1 MWVILLEGFY
11 CYLAQVFFPRFEKNK
26 RFLLVYLDQFRW
38 LFKIMWR
45 IKRGRPPSTALDL
58 RPAFPVIKLTI
69 GLYLPN
75 VGLML
80 AQCRRRWT
88 NNKVTLGECIRY

>member
-1 MWVILLEGFY
+1 MRSLLLLFSPGFSSG
-11 CYLAQVFFPRFEKNK
+11 FEKNK
-26 RFLLVYLDQFRW
+26 RGGVGGQPSSFLLVYLGQFRW

-45 IKRGRPPSTALDL
+45 KKRDRPPCPALDP
-58 RPAFPVIKLTI
+58 RPAFPVIRLTI

-80 AQCRRRWT
+80 AQCRER
-88 NNKVTLGECIRY
+88 

>member
-1 MWVILLEGFY
+1 
-11 CYLAQVFFPRFEKNK
+11 
-26 RFLLVYLDQFRW
+26 
-38 LFKIMWR
+38 MWR
-45 IKRGRPPSTALDL
+45 KKRGRPPSPSLDL

-80 AQCRRRWT
+80 AQCRER
-88 NNKVTLGECIRY
+88 